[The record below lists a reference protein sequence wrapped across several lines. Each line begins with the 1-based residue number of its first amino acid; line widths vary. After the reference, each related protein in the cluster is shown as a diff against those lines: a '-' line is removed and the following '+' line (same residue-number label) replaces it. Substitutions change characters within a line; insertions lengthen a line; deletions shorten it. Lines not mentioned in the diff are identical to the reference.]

1 MINPFSNSEDL
12 CNQILKL
19 AKNISRFE
27 KKPAA
32 EDTNGYNYM
41 NRMKRNNSGNKISE
55 VSRVTKDSK
64 KDKEKEEEFLS
75 ESHEVSQ
82 IRGEPLQ
89 RPPFIFDASEIS
101 SQYRNEEQKV

>member
-32 EDTNGYNYM
+32 EDPNGYNYM
-41 NRMKRNNSGNKISE
+41 NRMKRNNSGNKVSE

-64 KDKEKEEEFLS
+64 KDKDKEKEEEFLS

-101 SQYRNEEQKV
+101 SQYRNE